1 MNWWN
6 KNKIPNHKKRAERK
20 RLAVGLVLLLVGL
33 LLFGWVMLKIPG
45 HQVWE
50 SAVELNRDVRSPII
64 QLQPGSRSRVG
75 IFLRVESVDPNPRK
89 RGVTYAFPLSYTV
102 LDRQGKVI
110 LTEKTAVSSEGEKF
124 GMSKTNGLES
134 GTSMFET
141 FLAPEDGRVS
151 LTYRLSSTDNLKS
164 TTGSEASI
172 RLYDLVTPAAELLP
186 LILVSIGL
194 LLAGILLSV
203 TNFW

>member
-1 MNWWN
+1 M
-6 KNKIPNHKKRAERK
+6 PST
-20 RLAVGLVLLLVGL
+20 RLAVGLVLILVGL
-33 LLFGWVMLKIPG
+33 LLFGWGMLKIPG

-50 SAVELNRDVRSPII
+50 SNFELNSNVRSPII

-75 IFLRVESVDPNPRK
+75 IFLRVESVDPNPRQ

-110 LTEKTAVSSEGEKF
+110 LTEKTAVSSESEKISI
-124 GMSKTNGLES
+124 SKTNGLES
-134 GTSMFET
+134 GTSLFEI
-141 FLAPEDGRVS
+141 FFAPEDGRVS

-164 TTGSEASI
+164 TTASEASV
-172 RLYDLVTPAAELLP
+172 RLYDLVTPTAEMLP

-194 LLAGILLSV
+194 LLAGILLCV